1 LPCLVDEALNAE
13 TQKGAA
19 VPFYQTPLDCHFI
32 DISRARR
39 LHHRGLDIRHRRDI
53 GVVDPYQ
60 NEIRVTVAVRSGL
73 GLNEL

>member
-1 LPCLVDEALNAE
+1 VVVLLRRSALGLSSVQYPA
-13 TQKGAA
+13 
-19 VPFYQTPLDCHFI
+19 
-32 DISRARR
+32 
-39 LHHRGLDIRHRRDI
+39 HRGLDIRQRRDI